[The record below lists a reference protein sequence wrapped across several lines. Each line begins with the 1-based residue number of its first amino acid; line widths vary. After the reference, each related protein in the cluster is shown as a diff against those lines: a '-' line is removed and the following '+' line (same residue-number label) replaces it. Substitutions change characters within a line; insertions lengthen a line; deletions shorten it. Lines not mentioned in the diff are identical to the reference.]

1 VQEIGDKVI
10 ELENPLHHIGDRIE
24 DERSR
29 SQAKRKGQIHEER
42 ISPPHAKQILP
53 FASNRDRQTLKRI
66 CLRLKRHVGRV
77 KHANYNVETKRFDR
91 DM

>member
-1 VQEIGDKVI
+1 VNHNIIMLIKM
-10 ELENPLHHIGDRIE
+10 NNY
-24 DERSR
+24 
-29 SQAKRKGQIHEER
+29 
-42 ISPPHAKQILP
+42 ILP
-53 FASNRDRQTLKRI
+53 FASNRDRQTLKRV

>member
-1 VQEIGDKVI
+1 MERENFTHICVVQVFCSFNLYIVYSTVSTLYYLTI
-10 ELENPLHHIGDRIE
+10 
-24 DERSR
+24 
-29 SQAKRKGQIHEER
+29 
-42 ISPPHAKQILP
+42 ILP
-53 FASNRDRQTLKRI
+53 FASNRDRQTLKRV